1 MSRLSIALSITL
13 SWYVCCG
20 YVNRTA
26 DIFPF
31 HPTAAE
37 EVSADKE
44 LCLGN
49 SVLYPGL
56 EGEFERSDPCLC
68 GVFTSSCSLCR
79 GGLLVSCPPVNSQMG
94 RINIMGQAGA
104 L

>member
-1 MSRLSIALSITL
+1 MVARRNKGDQEFIALSELTL

-31 HPTAAE
+31 HPTATE
-37 EVSADKE
+37 EVSTDKE

-56 EGEFERSDPCLC
+56 EGEFERSDPYLC
-68 GVFTSSCSLCR
+68 GVFTFFTKDDVFMLTLQGRAPC
-79 GGLLVSCPPVNSQMG
+79 LLPT
-94 RINIMGQAGA
+94 

>member
-1 MSRLSIALSITL
+1 MCVVDNI
-13 SWYVCCG
+13 
-20 YVNRTA
+20 NRTA

-31 HPTAAE
+31 HPIATE
-37 EVSADKE
+37 EVSRDKE

-56 EGEFERSDPCLC
+56 EGEFERRDSYLC
-68 GVFTSSCSLCR
+68 GVFTFFTKDDVFMFTLQGRAPC
-79 GGLLVSCPPVNSQMG
+79 LLST
-94 RINIMGQAGA
+94 